1 MYSGLEIRYLRQPSS
16 TILTIGQ
23 RLPIQSNQFQN
34 VGRIF
39 ALLKM
44 TKIYTSWDF
53 SSSGLTGHHWRLHR
67 GRQHPGEMVSKE
79 LSTLHCFNMISIKC
93 CCFQLFAMVDK
104 RSKMFNHL
112 ITFWLSNM
120 DQCASIMKTLKPIFS
135 SLLTKKDFSLKSRS
149 INHPPVIVSSD
160 WVILAPLLLSFLSL
174 TMLSLLRS
182 EISSG
187 FLENVTFCATPTTS
201 CMSWWDH
208 SERRIQ
214 FVVHQ
219 LLCRLWWQF
228 IRCTKLQALIWWVW
242 LFFYLAQILG
252 LILSPSKV
260 WMSDSSSC
268 SGVPSLL

>member
-1 MYSGLEIRYLRQPSS
+1 MLDGFSRFSKWRRS
-16 TILTIGQ
+16 IL
-23 RLPIQSNQFQN
+23 
-34 VGRIF
+34 
-39 ALLKM
+39 
-44 TKIYTSWDF
+44 SWDL
-53 SSSGLTGHHWRLHR
+53 SSSGLAGHHWRLHR

-79 LSTLHCFNMISIKC
+79 LSTLHCFKMISIIC

-120 DQCASIMKTLKPIFS
+120 DQCASKMKTLKPIFS

-174 TMLSLLRS
+174 TMFSLLRL

-214 FVVHQ
+214 WCTNFFAGCDGSLSDAPSCKPWFGEFGCFFIWLRFSVSSFLPQRSGCRILRPVQ
-219 LLCRLWWQF
+219 ECPLYSRRKKETKCCEVRNNERSARNFQSLCEIPF
-228 IRCTKLQALIWWVW
+228 
-242 LFFYLAQILG
+242 
-252 LILSPSKV
+252 
-260 WMSDSSSC
+260 
-268 SGVPSLL
+268 